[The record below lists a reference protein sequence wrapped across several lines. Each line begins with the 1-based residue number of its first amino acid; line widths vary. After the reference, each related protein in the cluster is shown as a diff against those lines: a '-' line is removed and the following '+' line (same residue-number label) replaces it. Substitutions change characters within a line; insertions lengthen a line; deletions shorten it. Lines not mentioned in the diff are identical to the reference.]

1 MGTGF
6 GYESNTQ
13 DFADLETKKVAT
25 KAIREEM
32 LSVDPRGKI
41 IDHSTGQ
48 QSKVIAKLERK
59 ENRAQAVLFIF
70 LSVIMLVLLAI
81 TVTLS
86 IKDIKLKSSGT
97 AIEVDC
103 KEGNTITGKYNGRP
117 AEVLYLN
124 NNGKMKLTYQSDNG
138 TTITGSELFN
148 GCAIKDNNENIYL
161 IDPSKTMFSTNIKEK
176 ITVYYDNDNIG
187 SARTLTSI
195 WFLVGMYCLLILLL
209 TLFLRFIYITL
220 HKTKHSQVS

>member
-1 MGTGF
+1 MGVGF

-13 DFADLETKKVAT
+13 DFVDLETKEVAT
-25 KAIREEM
+25 KAIRDEL
-32 LSVDPRGKI
+32 LSVDQKGKI

-48 QSKVIAKLERK
+48 QSKIMEKSERK
-59 ENRAQAVLFIF
+59 ENRSQSALFIM

-81 TVTLS
+81 TVTLN
-86 IKDIKLKSSGT
+86 IKDIKLKNSGT

-117 AEVLYLN
+117 AEVSYLN
-124 NNGKMKLTYQSDNG
+124 NYGKMKLTYKSDNG
-138 TTITGSELFN
+138 TTTTGSEIYN

-161 IDPSKTMFSTNIKEK
+161 INPSKTMFSTNIKEK
-176 ITVYYDNDNIG
+176 ITVYYDNNIK

-195 WFLVGMYCLLILLL
+195 WFWVGVYCLLILLL
-209 TLFLRFIYITL
+209 TLFLRFTYITL
-220 HKTKHSQVS
+220 HKTKHSKVS